1 MPTKDLFKLQLISPL
16 HDQSGTLFTVDFS
29 SVKLTGAQ
37 FQKLCQDNRD
47 LRLELTS
54 TGELIVMPP
63 AGSATGLRNSIL
75 NHQLRNWVEIDG
87 TGIAFDSS
95 TGFSLPNG
103 AVRSPDASWL
113 QLSRWA
119 ALTEDEK
126 EGFAP
131 LCPDFAVELRSPT
144 DSLPQLKNKMLE
156 YIENGAK
163 LAWLIDPMKR
173 RVWVY
178 LPDTEPT
185 LLEDPETV
193 SGEPLLRGFVLN
205 LRELW

>member
-1 MPTKDLFKLQLISPL
+1 MTQIVSPIPQEIEP
-16 HDQSGTLFTVDFS
+16 HFIVDFS
-29 SVKLTGAQ
+29 SLKLTVKQ
-37 FQKLCQDNRD
+37 FEQLCRDNRD

-54 TGELIVMPP
+54 EGELIVMPP
-63 AGSATGLRNSIL
+63 AGSASGLRNSVL
-75 NHQLRNWVEIDG
+75 NHQLSNWVQIDG

-95 TGFSLPNG
+95 TGFTLPNG

-131 LCPDFAVELRSPT
+131 LCPDFAVELRSPS
-144 DSLPQLKNKMLE
+144 DSLTQLQNKMQE
-156 YIENGAK
+156 YMANGAT
-163 LAWLIDPMKR
+163 LAWLIDPIKR

-178 LPDTEPT
+178 RPDSEPEV
-185 LLEDPETV
+185 LEDPETV
-193 SGEPLLRGFVLN
+193 SGEPVLSGFVLN
-205 LRELW
+205 PRELW

>member
-1 MPTKDLFKLQLISPL
+1 MSQLISPL
-16 HDQSGTLFTVDFS
+16 HGQSGTILTVDFS
-29 SVKLTGAQ
+29 SVKLTVAQ
-37 FQKLCQDNRD
+37 FERLCQDNPD

-63 AGSATGLRNSIL
+63 AGSASGLRNCVL
-75 NHQLRNWVEIDG
+75 NQQLSNWVQIDG

-95 TGFSLPNG
+95 TGFTLPNG

-131 LCPDFAVELRSPT
+131 LCPDFAVELRSPS
-144 DSLPQLKNKMLE
+144 DSLTQLQNKMHE
-156 YIENGAK
+156 YIANGAK
-163 LAWLIDPMKR
+163 LAWLIDPLKR

-178 LPDTEPT
+178 RPDSEPEVM
-185 LLEDPETV
+185 EDPETV
-193 SGEPLLRGFVLN
+193 SGEPVLPGFVLN
-205 LRELW
+205 PRELW

>member
-1 MPTKDLFKLQLISPL
+1 MAQIVSPIPQEIEP
-16 HDQSGTLFTVDFS
+16 HFIVDFS
-29 SVKLTGAQ
+29 SLRLTVKQ
-37 FQKLCQDNRD
+37 FEQLCRDNRD

-54 TGELIVMPP
+54 EGELIVMPP
-63 AGSATGLRNSIL
+63 AGSASGLRNSVL
-75 NHQLRNWVEIDG
+75 NHQLTNWVQIDG

-95 TGFSLPNG
+95 TGFTLPNG

-131 LCPDFAVELRSPT
+131 LCPDFAVELRSPS
-144 DSLPQLKNKMLE
+144 DSLTQLQNKMQE
-156 YIENGAK
+156 YMANGAK
-163 LAWLIDPMKR
+163 LGWLIDPIKR

-178 LPDTEPT
+178 RPDSEPEV
-185 LLEDPETV
+185 LEDPETV

>member
-1 MPTKDLFKLQLISPL
+1 MAQIVSPIPQEIDP
-16 HDQSGTLFTVDFS
+16 HFIVNFS
-29 SVKLTGAQ
+29 SLRLTVKQ
-37 FQKLCQDNRD
+37 FEQLCRDNRD

-54 TGELIVMPP
+54 EGELIVMPP
-63 AGSATGLRNSIL
+63 AGSASGLRNSVL
-75 NHQLRNWVEIDG
+75 NHQLSNWVQIDG
-87 TGIAFDSS
+87 TGIVFDSS
-95 TGFSLPNG
+95 TGFTLPNG

-131 LCPDFAVELRSPT
+131 VCPDFAVELRSPS
-144 DSLPQLKNKMLE
+144 DSLTQLKNKMHE
-156 YIENGAK
+156 YIANGAK
-163 LAWLIDPMKR
+163 LAWLIDPIKR

-178 LPDTEPT
+178 RPDSEPEVM
-185 LLEDPETV
+185 EDPETV

>member
-1 MPTKDLFKLQLISPL
+1 MAQIVSPIPQEIEP
-16 HDQSGTLFTVDFS
+16 HFIVDFS
-29 SVKLTGAQ
+29 SLRLTVKQ
-37 FQKLCQDNRD
+37 FEQLCRDNCD

-54 TGELIVMPP
+54 EGELIVMPP
-63 AGSATGLRNSIL
+63 AGSASGLRNSVL
-75 NHQLRNWVEIDG
+75 NHQLSNWVQIDG

-95 TGFSLPNG
+95 TGFTLPNG

-119 ALTEDEK
+119 ALTQDEK

-131 LCPDFAVELRSPT
+131 LCPDFAVELRSPS
-144 DSLPQLKNKMLE
+144 DSLTQLQNKMQE
-156 YIENGAK
+156 YIANGAK
-163 LAWLIDPMKR
+163 LAWLVDPLKR

-178 LPDTEPT
+178 RPDREPEV
-185 LLEDPETV
+185 LEDPETV
-193 SGEPLLRGFVLN
+193 SGEPVLRGFVLN